1 MSVQIEIAGEALELL
16 PGRGLFWG
24 RDSVLM
30 IADWHLG
37 KAASF
42 RAAGIG
48 LPDGDLDEELL
59 RLDGMLAQ
67 TGAGELLI
75 LGDLAHARAGLSSD
89 LLGRIADWI
98 AGAGIRVGLLAGN
111 HDVSAGL
118 NRASFPGIELLGER
132 VERAPFVLQHAPA
145 SDAGGYVIA
154 GHIHPAVRLGEGK
167 RGGLR
172 APCFWFGEHAAV
184 LPAFGGFTGGH
195 RVEPADGDRI
205 FAVGDGEVIEVPV

>member
-1 MSVQIEIAGEALELL
+1 MSQKIEIAGEELRLL
-16 PGRGLFWG
+16 PGRGLFWV
-24 RDSVLM
+24 RESLLM

-37 KAASF
+37 KAAAF

-59 RLDGMLAQ
+59 RLDEMLAQ

-75 LGDLAHARAGLSSD
+75 LGDLAHARAGLSPE
-89 LLGRIADWI
+89 LVGRVAEWV
-98 AGAGIRVGLLAGN
+98 AGAGSRVGLVAGN

-132 VERAPFVLQHAPA
+132 AVRPPFVLKHEPGKDEA
-145 SDAGGYVIA
+145 GYVLA

-195 RVEPADGDRI
+195 RVDAVEGDRV